1 MSLVRLSFIAWFIT
15 RHLTWSLPRFLSH
28 PLITGKW
35 LLCSLLSMVMLSGC
49 ASRDLT
55 PRDAPPNRAGIS
67 MERALILSHAQQ
79 AIGTPYRFGGNT
91 LDGLDCSGLVE
102 MTYRAAGIRVPRTAD
117 EQFRALPQVAVPR
130 PGDLLFFGERHK
142 ASHVGIYRGNGQ
154 MIHAPGNG
162 REVVSVP
169 ITMAYWQQRFLGA
182 ASPAP

>member
-1 MSLVRLSFIAWFIT
+1 M
-15 RHLTWSLPRFLSH
+15 
-28 PLITGKW
+28 
-35 LLCSLLSMVMLSGC
+35 LLLAGC

-55 PRDAPPNRAGIS
+55 PIEAPPNRAGLS

-91 LDGLDCSGLVE
+91 PEGLDCSGLVE

-117 EQFRALPQVAVPR
+117 EQFRALPQVDAPR
-130 PGDLLFFGERHK
+130 PGDLLFFGDRRK
-142 ASHVGIYRGNGQ
+142 ATHVGIYRGDGQ

-162 REVVSVP
+162 RAVVSVP
-169 ITMAYWQQRFLGA
+169 LEIDYWQARFLGA